1 MSAIDAVWDIR
12 RRLGARPLINLTGT
26 LTAYGG
32 ISARPEA
39 IEAAAAIMGRGVDI
53 VELQA
58 CASRII
64 AEATGS
70 EAGFVAACSSAG
82 ICMAIAGAM
91 TGSDL
96 ALIERLPDTAGMR
109 SGVVIQTGHLVNYGH
124 SISQDIR
131 QTGARVV
138 AIGDANASRTH
149 QLEAALGPETAAA
162 LYVVSHHCMPYGQIP
177 FADFVRVCHER
188 SIPVIV
194 DLAAEYDLTG
204 YLRQGA
210 DVTIHSSHKF
220 LGGAT
225 AGIVAGRKDLVRAAY
240 LQTWGIG
247 RPMKVGKEGV
257 AGALAALE
265 RWRARDHDAERRR
278 ARMTLE
284 LLAPAL
290 RRLPRSHRRSRSGPD
305 RQPVRPPQGLRG
317 PGAGRSFGAGAGRSA
332 RDRGSADRGA
342 LAPARA
348 RLLRDG
354 PALAGGW
361 RGGGGRRPDLRR
373 AGWRP
378 GRRPGGGAGRR
389 VSVEGEEGTGPG
401 RLARRAL
408 TVRVLAGSGR
418 LVVDSLRPR
427 GEG

>member
-1 MSAIDAVWDIR
+1 MSAMDPAQDIR
-12 RRLGARPLINLTGT
+12 QRLGARPLIKLTGT

-64 AEATGS
+64 AEATGA

-82 ICMAIAGAM
+82 ICMALAGAM

-96 ALIERLPDTAGMR
+96 ALIERLPDTTGMR

-138 AIGDANASRTH
+138 AIGDANATRTH
-149 QLEAALGPETAAA
+149 QLQAALRPDTAAA

-177 FADFVRVCHER
+177 FAAFVGACHEHG
-188 SIPVIV
+188 IPVIV

-225 AGIVAGRKDLVRAAY
+225 AGIVAGKKNLIRAAW
-240 LQTWGIG
+240 LQSFGIG
-247 RPMKVGKEGV
+247 RPMKVGKESV
-257 AGALAALE
+257 ASALVALQSWMVRDHDNE
-265 RWRARDHDAERRR
+265 RQRAREKLEYWRARLERYPGITAALDPDPTGNPFERLKVTVDP
-278 ARMTLE
+278 AASGLSALE
-284 LLAPAL
+284 LVH
-290 RRLPRSHRRSRSGPD
+290 RLETGDPPIV
-305 RQPVRPPQGLRG
+305 VRAHQLE
-317 PGAGRSFGAGAGRSA
+317 PGRA
-332 RDRGSADRGA
+332 
-342 LAPARA
+342 APARSKA
-348 RLLRDG
+348 ISND
-354 PALAGGW
+354 GGW
-361 RGGGGRRPDLRR
+361 RSWSGSPPGPISADQGRY
-373 AGWRP
+373 
-378 GRRPGGGAGRR
+378 GAPHRDEWG
-389 VSVEGEEGTGPG
+389 
-401 RLARRAL
+401 
-408 TVRVLAGSGR
+408 
-418 LVVDSLRPR
+418 
-427 GEG
+427 